1 MITIGLTGGALL
13 FYVAAAVLYGA
24 NFTLRIRGY
33 GAAARALF
41 LAGLAVHTAAI
52 GSECMITRHG
62 PFASSFGTLSVLAW
76 AAAAVYVPLEAAA
89 RTVTLG
95 VLAAPLTSL
104 LLFASLIHAR
114 AEHYTSPLVRTRI
127 INFHVLMVLVSFGLF
142 ALAACCAVFY
152 VWQYGALKHPSRK
165 ALFRRLPP
173 LEVVDAFAYHLVAF
187 AVPILT
193 LGLLLGIVRAALGGL
208 HGNWLVDPHTIVSLV
223 VWAIY
228 TGYLVARGAAGWRG
242 TRVNSLLILGMIAAA
257 AIFFV
262 PTSTHRFT

>member
-1 MITIGLTGGALL
+1 MITVLLSGGALL
-13 FYVAAAVLYGA
+13 LYTAAAVLYGA
-24 NFTLRIRGY
+24 DFSLRVRGY
-33 GAAARALF
+33 GTIARVLF
-41 LAGLAVHTAAI
+41 LAGLGVHTAAI
-52 GSECMITRHG
+52 GAECLATRHG

-76 AAAAVYVPLEAAA
+76 ASAVVYVPLEAAA
-89 RTVTLG
+89 HTATLG
-95 VLAAPLTSL
+95 VLAAPVTSL
-104 LLFASLIHAR
+104 LLFAALIHAR

-152 VWQYGALKHPSRK
+152 VWQYGALKHPNGR

-173 LEVVDAFAYHLVAF
+173 LEVVDAIAYHLVAF
-187 AVPILT
+187 AVPLLT

-208 HGNWLVDPHTIVSLV
+208 HGNWLLDPHTLVSMV

-228 TGYLVARGAAGWRG
+228 TCYLVARGVAGWRG
-242 TRVNSLLILGMIAAA
+242 IRVNSLLILGMIAAA